1 MFTLFTLWLA
11 IANVMPPKTQ
21 KIVEKQQ
28 SQGKS
33 LYVFLVS
40 RIFIGGILFRI
51 VISVSCSELFPLSSP
66 DGIDGKGPSGAPA
79 NLNVFISEFC
89 CAVSGMGCRIFKGE
103 IQKLKIYHW
112 ILRIGVVASCQK
124 LGIIL
129 VIKWFKNWCYQIC
142 RYQNLCF

>member
-1 MFTLFTLWLA
+1 
-11 IANVMPPKTQ
+11 MPPKTQ

-28 SQGKS
+28 SQEKS

-51 VISVSCSELFPLSSP
+51 VISVSGSESFPLSSP

-89 CAVSGMGCRIFKGE
+89 LELSGMGCRIFKGG
-103 IQKLKIYHW
+103 IQKLKMVLPKNQHT
-112 ILRIGVVASCQK
+112 QK
-124 LGIIL
+124 RKYLN
-129 VIKWFKNWCYQIC
+129 FENWCSGELSKIGHH
-142 RYQNLCF
+142 FSHEGI

>member
-1 MFTLFTLWLA
+1 
-11 IANVMPPKTQ
+11 MPPKTQ

-51 VISVSCSELFPLSSP
+51 VISVSGSELFPLSSP

-89 CAVSGMGCRIFKGE
+89 CAVSGMGCRIFKGGME
-103 IQKLKIYHW
+103 KLKIFLPKNQHTQRKS
-112 ILRIGVVASCQK
+112 LN
-124 LGIIL
+124 
-129 VIKWFKNWCYQIC
+129 FENWCSGELSKIGHYYTDKVI
-142 RYQNLCF
+142 

>member
-1 MFTLFTLWLA
+1 
-11 IANVMPPKTQ
+11 MPPKTQ

-51 VISVSCSELFPLSSP
+51 VISVSGSESFPLSSP

-89 CAVSGMGCRIFKGE
+89 LELSGMGCRIFKGG
-103 IQKLKIYHW
+103 IQKLKMFLPKNQHT
-112 ILRIGVVASCQK
+112 QK
-124 LGIIL
+124 RKYLN
-129 VIKWFKNWCYQIC
+129 FENWCSGELSKIGHH
-142 RYQNLCF
+142 FSHEGI